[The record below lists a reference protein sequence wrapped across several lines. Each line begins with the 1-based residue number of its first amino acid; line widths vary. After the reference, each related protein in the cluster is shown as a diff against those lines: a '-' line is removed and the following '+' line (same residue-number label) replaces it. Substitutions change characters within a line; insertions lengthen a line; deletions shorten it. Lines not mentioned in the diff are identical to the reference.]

1 MYLPYDRSHNFLFGK
16 QHRVSSMTQNIE
28 SLILNMAKYI
38 IQAIIIFFVHN
49 EENAERYAR
58 YWYIAAVFY
67 CFLSF
72 ALNRTA

>member
-16 QHRVSSMTQNIE
+16 QQRVSSMSQNIE

-38 IQAIIIFFVHN
+38 IQAIIFFVHN

-58 YWYIAAVFY
+58 Y
-67 CFLSF
+67 
-72 ALNRTA
+72 